1 MKLSDLFEYSTIDYE
16 HNELIKK
23 TIRKYANDPHKII
36 DSAIGL
42 VYAVYQELGLD
53 IPNNMK
59 HEKYDEFNDFCI
71 YATKELN
78 KSQRKG
84 VRDDRWKITK
94 DDSPWH

>member
-1 MKLSDLFEYSTIDYE
+1 MKLSELFENTGFDYE

-23 TIRKYANDPHKII
+23 SIRKYANDPHKTI

-42 VYAVYQELGLD
+42 VYAVYHELGLD

-59 HEKYDEFNDFCI
+59 DDNYDEFNDLCI
-71 YATKELN
+71 YAAKELN

-84 VRDDRWKITK
+84 IRDDRWKINK